1 MGNIKMRAS
10 YDLNGLSEVQRLH
23 LAIQKFKEYDAQRSK
38 QYKLLQAENQQLKAE
53 NQSLN
58 LKIEDLSK
66 HIDLIL
72 SEVATN
78 SDCQVT
84 KDMLESLT
92 FKILMQRN
100 ALKQYKQSISKL
112 KQKLEKQEQELLQI
126 KLNNHSNKL

>member
-23 LAIQKFKEYDAQRSK
+23 LAIQKFKEYDVQRSK
-38 QYKLLQAENQQLKAE
+38 QYKLLQAENQ
-53 NQSLN
+53 SLN
-58 LKIEDLSK
+58 IKIEDLSK
-66 HIDLIL
+66 RIDLIL

-78 SDCQVT
+78 SDYKAT

-92 FKILMQRN
+92 LKILMQRN

-112 KQKLEKQEQELLQI
+112 KQKLEKQEQELWQI